1 MDANRDLM
9 VDFRRTAVT
18 IFHCAASPLS
28 MVRSLI
34 AAVLLATASPLASQV
49 HPSPQV
55 DPKVA
60 ALRDAALE
68 GDEHAW
74 DIVEGL
80 TTEVGPRLA
89 GTEAEGRAREWAVRK
104 LKAMGFANVR
114 VEPFDMPV
122 WVRGHESAEI
132 LAPFPQ
138 PMVVAALGNSAST
151 GPGGVTGEIVA
162 FDSID
167 ALRAAPD
174 AMVRGKIIFVDHR
187 MPANQDGS
195 GYGQFGAPRRQG
207 PTLASQKGAL
217 AIVVRS
223 IGTDHHRNP
232 HTGVM
237 TFSDGAKPIPAGA
250 LSIPDAEQLVRILK
264 RGQPVT
270 MKLVLESRNLGTG
283 QSGNVIA
290 EVPGRDPSL
299 PPILVGGHLDSWD
312 QGTGAI
318 DDGAGIAIAAA
329 AAKRIMDAGRPLRAI
344 RIVWFGAEEVGL
356 FGGLDY
362 RARHGKEPHHAL
374 IESDFG
380 ADKIWKVDSKLGEAR
395 KAEAEAIGK
404 ALAPLGIVT
413 GSLAEADGSDIG
425 PMLGDGLPGV
435 ALSQDGT
442 RYFDIHHTPDDTLD
456 KIDPAQLRQN
466 VAAWTTVLA
475 VMSGGIEEP
484 KSRKRR

>member
-1 MDANRDLM
+1 M
-9 VDFRRTAVT
+9 VRSLLAAALLA
-18 IFHCAASPLS
+18 AASPL
-28 MVRSLI
+28 
-34 AAVLLATASPLASQV
+34 AAQV
-49 HPSPQV
+49 HVSPSV

-60 ALRDAALE
+60 ALRDSAME
-68 GDEHAW
+68 GDHYAW

-89 GTEAEGRAREWAVRK
+89 GTEAEARARAWAVKK
-104 LKAMGFANVR
+104 LTAMGFANVR

-122 WVRGHESAEI
+122 WSRGFESAEI
-132 LAPFPQ
+132 LSPFPQ
-138 PMVVAALGNSAST
+138 HMVVAALGNSGST
-151 GPGGVTGEIVA
+151 GPDGVTGEIVA
-162 FDSID
+162 FDSVD
-167 ALRAAPD
+167 ALKAAPD
-174 AMVRGKIIFVDHR
+174 ELVRGKIVFVDHR

-207 PTLASQKGAL
+207 PTIASKKGAV
-217 AIVVRS
+217 AIVIRS

-237 TFSDGAKPIPAGA
+237 LFSDGATPIPAGA

-264 RGQPVT
+264 RGQPVQ
-270 MKLVLESRNLGTG
+270 MRLVLQNRTVPG

-290 EVPGRDPSL
+290 EVPGRDPTL
-299 PPILVGGHLDSWD
+299 PPILVSGHLDSWD

-318 DDGAGIAIAAA
+318 DDGTGVAIAAA
-329 AAKRIMDAGRPLRAI
+329 SAKRIMDAGRPLRTI

-356 FGGLDY
+356 FGGNDY
-362 RARHGKEPHHAL
+362 RAKHGKEPHHAL

-380 ADKIWKVDSKLGEAR
+380 AEKIWKVDSKLGEAR

-413 GSLAEADGSDIG
+413 GSFTEADGSDIG
-425 PMLGDGLPGV
+425 PMLADGLPGV
-435 ALSQDGT
+435 GLSQDGT
-442 RYFDIHHTPDDTLD
+442 RYFDLHHTPDDTLD

-475 VMSGGIEEP
+475 VLSGGIEEP
-484 KSRKRR
+484 KTRKRR